1 MGAWIEI
8 QLYGVKIG
16 QYAVAPV
23 WGRGLKSEIIRL
35 NVTGD
40 IVAPVWGRGLKSR
53 LQGPRVCHI
62 GRPRMGAWIEIF
74 NGQSARGGGGGR
86 PRMGAWIEMVSGS
99 TPGRRPGVA
108 PVWGRGLKFVW

>member
-62 GRPRMGAWIEIF
+62 GRPRMGAWIEIPAA
-74 NGQSARGGGGGR
+74 GSPGLSHRSPPYGG
-86 PRMGAWIEMVSGS
+86 VD
-99 TPGRRPGVA
+99 
-108 PVWGRGLKFVW
+108 

>member
-40 IVAPVWGRGLKSR
+40 IVAPVWGRGLKFHEKN
-53 LQGPRVCHI
+53 VT
-62 GRPRMGAWIEIF
+62 IE
-74 NGQSARGGGGGR
+74 S
-86 PRMGAWIEMVSGS
+86 SGS
-99 TPGRRPGVA
+99 PPYGGVD
-108 PVWGRGLKFVW
+108 